1 MKNVLI
7 TRQAEQS
14 VEFINL
20 LSKNGFYPFILSLI
34 QTLPVEFETEYNKY
48 DFIVFPSVN
57 AVKYFFQNKNK
68 ICFNHIVSV
77 GSKTAE
83 YLKNLGF
90 TSDYVPDK
98 FSAEGLAK
106 LFENV
111 KIKHKTFLLP
121 GPEKRKDEF
130 YKFLLSKNCYAEIIT
145 VYKTLS
151 VKYETGYIEKF
162 IDENKVDIV
171 TFASPSAAKS
181 FFYQIRDIKREL
193 KFVSIGTTTYNY
205 LKTLGIDSIYP
216 NEFTAAGMVELI
228 KEKFGN

>member
-1 MKNVLI
+1 MKNVLV

-20 LSKNGFYPFILSLI
+20 LSKNGFYPFILPLI
-34 QTLPVEFETEYNKY
+34 QTLPVEFETEHNNY

-57 AVKYFFQNKNK
+57 AVKYFLQSKNK

-90 TSDYVPDK
+90 TSDYVPNK
-98 FSAEGLAK
+98 FSSEGLTK
-106 LFENV
+106 LFEDME
-111 KIKHKTFLLP
+111 ITDKTFLLP
-121 GPEKRKDEF
+121 GPEKRKNEF
-130 YKFLLSKNCYAEIIT
+130 YKFLLSKKCYAEILI

-151 VKYETGYIEKF
+151 VKYEAGYIEKF
-162 IDENKVDIV
+162 IDENKIDIV

-181 FFYQIRDIKREL
+181 FFSQIIDIKREL

-216 NEFTAAGMVELI
+216 NKFTTAKMVELI